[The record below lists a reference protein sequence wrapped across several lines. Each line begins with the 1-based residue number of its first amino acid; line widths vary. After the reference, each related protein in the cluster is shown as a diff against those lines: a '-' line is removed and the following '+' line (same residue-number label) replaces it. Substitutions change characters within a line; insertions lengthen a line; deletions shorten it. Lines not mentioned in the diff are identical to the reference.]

1 MTGTAATILQ
11 AAFVILILICMI
23 MVLMGINALT
33 HRDKTND
40 VKAADELR
48 KEISSHSEVIS
59 RHSVFHQFLARDDE
73 RHIEPTGSRHTR

>member
-1 MTGTAATILQ
+1 MTGTAAIILQ

-33 HRDKTND
+33 HRDRTND

-59 RHSVFHQFLARDDE
+59 RHSVFRQFLARDDKQ
-73 RHIEPTGSRHTR
+73 HTEPSGSRNTR